1 MLGRWLF
8 SCCLKGVET
17 ASEWCD
23 QRGGRRVSV
32 LFFHSIGQQHRRAF
46 VRFDNTA
53 PCPRTKWAMD
63 PYSVGPPYYTAVFHT
78 HIILTLWNHSIPCH
92 DVPTTLPRPST
103 AAIRG
108 IVASLPTTNI
118 TPDITKWGWL
128 PLTRAPGAALGRW
141 QPPAWLSV
149 MCWPRARTR
158 NCCFGRIRRKC
169 QRKTQRSVVIDLV
182 LLYCQY
188 GSRHMTWRDGICLVP
203 HSISL
208 SLSLSVCVCVSVG
221 AAPCPNENTQI

>member
-128 PLTRAPGAALGRW
+128 PLTRAPGLAVVMRW
-141 QPPAWLSV
+141 S
-149 MCWPRARTR
+149 RARTR
-158 NCCFGRIRRKC
+158 SCCCFGRIRRKC
-169 QRKTQRSVVIDLV
+169 QRETQRFVVIDLV
-182 LLYCQY
+182 SCQ
-188 GSRHMTWRDGICLVP
+188 GGRWST
-203 HSISL
+203 
-208 SLSLSVCVCVSVG
+208 
-221 AAPCPNENTQI
+221 